1 MGDKSIILLRISIN
15 INKYTQHELKLLE
28 KSLEVKNEYKVFVL
42 LHIVYQI
49 N

>member
-1 MGDKSIILLRISIN
+1 MGDKSVVLLRISIN
-15 INKYTQHELKLLE
+15 INKYTQRELNLLE
-28 KSLEVKNEYKVFVL
+28 KSLEVKNDYKVFVL